1 MWLMLDELG
10 RGVVPGS
17 PMGFSER
24 SGKTSHI
31 VSHSRSISAMS
42 LCRLACKEELV
53 KVIEALIDQRVRRY
67 VGGSKGLNGRWLG
80 LPLKS

>member
-1 MWLMLDELG
+1 MWLMVDGLG
-10 RGVVPGS
+10 RGVAAGS
-17 PMGFSER
+17 PMGFSDS

-31 VSHSRSISAMS
+31 ASHSRSISAMS

-53 KVIEALIDQRVRRY
+53 KVIEALIDQRVRRC